1 MATSTLRAES
11 ASANHIKEA
20 LQQFR
25 IATCSPLSGT
35 GVDGSDEV
43 LPMIYGLATL
53 LSMGHRCDDLQGEP
67 VLANANPELVACA
80 FEGIAQLAA
89 LALFRSDAGSGING

>member
-1 MATSTLRAES
+1 MATDTLRAES
-11 ASANHIKEA
+11 ASANHVEA
-20 LQQFR
+20 ALRKFR

-35 GVDGSDEV
+35 GEDGPNEI

-53 LSMGHRCDDLQGEP
+53 LEMAHRRDDDNNAP
-67 VLANANPELVACA
+67 VLANANPVLVACA

-89 LALFRSDAGSGING
+89 LALFPCDARSGIND